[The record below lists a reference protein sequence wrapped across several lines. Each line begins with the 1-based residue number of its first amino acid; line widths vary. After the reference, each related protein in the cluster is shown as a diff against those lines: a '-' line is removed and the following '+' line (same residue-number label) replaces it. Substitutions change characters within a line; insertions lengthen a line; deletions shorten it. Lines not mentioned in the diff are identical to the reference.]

1 MENESSINHE
11 NGNDAK
17 NTTNVGNEVLADV
30 SSRLSSKKEEKTE
43 YVKPIKTPDWWND
56 LYTDACGNC
65 YSDADSGL

>member
-1 MENESSINHE
+1 MKNS
-11 NGNDAK
+11 NDVQ
-17 NTTNVGNEVLADV
+17 NTTNKGNEVLADV
-30 SSRLSSKKEEKTE
+30 SSRLSEKKEKTE

>member
-1 MENESSINHE
+1 MSTEKSINESK
-11 NGNDAK
+11 GNA
-17 NTTNVGNEVLADV
+17 VLPLV
-30 SSRLSSKKEEKTE
+30 STRLSENKNKTE